1 MIPVFDDP
9 FPGVAEVVAFGNPWH
24 GYEQGGDLYTPAGAL
39 ITLPEGQSYFRAAD
53 GGNHLIDLGMPPVTT
68 TPAET
73 ALGITWSNKAVLAGS
88 GIGGAL
94 SIYNPVRGSSAP
106 GLNFRSM
113 SFPYRCADGTV
124 YLLWVSPDKM
134 IRAELMSFPA
144 ASGSIP
150 ANTTGGTIRLDL
162 SAVLRTQRVVG
173 SQTYALYRWLNF
185 APNGTKAAIHGA
197 YVSGTQ
203 QVVYQITEVAVAGG
217 DAATLPTVTLTQS
230 RSLDAGEGLL
240 VDFTQAPTYG
250 VYQGPN
256 DLFPVTRPSGDDI
269 SRTTKVYFVDYDKTS
284 DRVEIGE
291 KLNVVNTHTPYIN
304 GAGNSDSS
312 MVGQSKYEI
321 MRNGSTAC
329 VVWDLEIYEASLSSD
344 SPTVIT
350 RADPYPANGE
360 VTVINGNLAVLSNPR
375 VTYASGG
382 VYSGSVSI
390 FGLVGANATTGDGKS
405 SIATGVDPLN
415 ISVHPESGLFTV
427 GRTRY
432 F

>member
-1 MIPVFDDP
+1 MSAFDDP
-9 FPGVAEVVAFGNPWH
+9 FAGLAEVVRFGNPWH
-24 GYEQGGDLYTPAGAL
+24 GYEQGGSLYTPAGVP
-39 ITLPEGQSYFRAAD
+39 ITLPAGQVYNRPPD
-53 GGNHLIDLGMPPVTT
+53 GGNRLIDLGLPAVTSS
-68 TPAET
+68 PSEIAKGM
-73 ALGITWSNKAVLAGS
+73 AWSNKAVLTGS
-88 GIGGAL
+88 GLGSAVPV
-94 SIYNPVRGSSAP
+94 YNPVRGSGAP
-106 GLNFRSM
+106 GVLFRSL
-113 SFPYRCADGTV
+113 SWAYRCSDGTV
-124 YLLWVSPDKM
+124 YLLWLSEGEKK
-134 IRAELMSFPA
+134 IRAEPVGLPSSA
-144 ASGSIP
+144 GSYP

-217 DAATLPTVTLTQS
+217 DAATLPAVTLTQS

-360 VTVINGNLAVLSNPR
+360 VTVINGSLAVLSNPR

-390 FGLVGANATTGDGKS
+390 FGLVGANATAGDGKS
-405 SIATGVDPLN
+405 SIAAGVDPLN
-415 ISVHPESGLFTV
+415 ISVHPETGAYSPSI
-427 GRTRY
+427 TRY

>member
-1 MIPVFDDP
+1 MSAFDDP
-9 FPGVAEVVAFGNPWH
+9 FAGLAEVVRFGNPWH
-24 GYEQGGDLYTPAGAL
+24 GYEQGGSLYTPAGVP
-39 ITLPEGQSYFRAAD
+39 ITLPAGQAYHRPAD
-53 GGNHLIDLGMPPVTT
+53 GGNRLIDLGLPVVTSS
-68 TPAET
+68 PSEIAK
-73 ALGITWSNKAVLAGS
+73 GMSWSNKAVLAGS
-88 GIGGAL
+88 GLGMAVP
-94 SIYNPVRGSSAP
+94 IYNPVRGSGASAV
-106 GLNFRSM
+106 LFRSF
-113 SFPYRCADGTV
+113 SWGYRCPDGTV
-124 YLLWVSPDKM
+124 YLLWLSEGEKK
-134 IRAELMSFPA
+134 IRADPVSLPSSA
-144 ASGSIP
+144 GSYP

-203 QVVYQITEVAVAGG
+203 QVVYQITEVAVSGG

-240 VDFTQAPTYG
+240 TEFIQAPTYG
-250 VYQGPN
+250 SYQGPN
-256 DLFPVTRPSGDDI
+256 DIFPVSQPSGDEI

-291 KLNVVNTHTPYIN
+291 KLNVVGTFTPFIN
-304 GAGNSDSS
+304 AAGNSDVSS
-312 MVGQSKYEI
+312 VGLSKYEI
-321 MRNGSTAC
+321 TRNGSTAC
-329 VVWDLEIYEASLSSD
+329 VVWNLELSEASHSA
-344 SPTVIT
+344 PPVIT
-350 RADPYPANGE
+350 LADPYPANGE

-390 FGLVGANATTGDGKS
+390 FGLVGANATAGDGKS

-415 ISVHPESGLFTV
+415 IAVHPETGAYSPSI
-427 GRTRY
+427 TRY

>member
-1 MIPVFDDP
+1 MSAFDDP
-9 FPGVAEVVAFGNPWH
+9 FAGLAEVVRFGNPWH
-24 GYEQGGDLYTPAGAL
+24 GYEQGGSLYTPAGVP
-39 ITLPEGQSYFRAAD
+39 ITLPAGQAYHRPAD
-53 GGNHLIDLGMPPVTT
+53 GGNHLIDLGLPVVTSS
-68 TPAET
+68 PSEIAKGM
-73 ALGITWSNKAVLAGS
+73 AWSNKAVLTGS
-88 GIGGAL
+88 GLGMAVP
-94 SIYNPVRGSSAP
+94 IYNPVRGSGASAV
-106 GLNFRSM
+106 LFRSL
-113 SFPYRCADGTV
+113 SWAYRCSDGTV
-124 YLLWVSPDKM
+124 YLLWLSEGEKK
-134 IRAELMSFPA
+134 IRAEPVGLPSSA
-144 ASGSIP
+144 GSYP

-240 VDFTQAPTYG
+240 TEFVQAPTYSN
-250 VYQGPN
+250 YQGPN
-256 DLFPVTRPSGDDI
+256 DIFPVSQPSGDEI

-284 DRVEIGE
+284 NRIEIGE
-291 KLNVVNTHTPYIN
+291 KLNVVGTFTPFIN
-304 GAGNSDSS
+304 AAGNSDVSS
-312 MVGQSKYEI
+312 VGLSKYEI
-321 MRNGSTAC
+321 TRNGSTAC
-329 VVWDLEIYEASLSSD
+329 VVWNLELSEASHSA
-344 SPTVIT
+344 PPVIT
-350 RADPYPANGE
+350 LADPYPANGE

-390 FGLVGANATTGDGKS
+390 FGLVGANATAGDGKS
-405 SIATGVDPLN
+405 SVATGVDPLN
-415 ISVHPESGLFTV
+415 ISVHPETGAYSPSI
-427 GRTRY
+427 TRY